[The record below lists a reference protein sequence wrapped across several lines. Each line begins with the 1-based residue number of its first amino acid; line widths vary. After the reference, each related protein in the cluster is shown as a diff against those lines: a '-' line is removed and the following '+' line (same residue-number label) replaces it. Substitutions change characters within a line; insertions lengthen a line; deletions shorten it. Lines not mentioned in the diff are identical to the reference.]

1 MKKFLKK
8 LGECLVEVV
17 YDIINISF
25 ITLVVWSTIMFLLR
39 HSDIVI
45 IGSSFKLLNM
55 ASNLAI
61 FCGYCVIGSLVVFSP
76 WLYHWI
82 WTKFIAP
89 NTTSSKE

>member
-39 HSDIVI
+39 HSDII
-45 IGSSFKLLNM
+45 IS
-55 ASNLAI
+55 
-61 FCGYCVIGSLVVFSP
+61 Y
-76 WLYHWI
+76 
-82 WTKFIAP
+82 
-89 NTTSSKE
+89 SK